1 MAAIHRPPLPVQRAH
16 GRIASGRFVLVGAIT
31 LVIGAAL
38 LQVNQFSAVTVTGYQ
53 IEDLR
58 RERAAK
64 LAENHA
70 LEAEVARL
78 SSLARVEIEARVRLG
93 MAPAARVMHLEI
105 NGPVPEHQT
114 LPTRYLPGEDASGAG
129 TADPPLWKRLID
141 LLPF

>member
-1 MAAIHRPPLPVQRAH
+1 MAAIHRPPLPAQRAPGRTGS
-16 GRIASGRFVLVGAIT
+16 GRIVLAGAAV

-38 LQVNQFSAVTVTGYQ
+38 LQVNQFSAVTGTGYQ

-64 LAENHA
+64 LAENHG

-93 MAPAARVMHLEI
+93 MAPAGRVMHLEI
-105 NGPVPEHQT
+105 NGAVPEHQT
-114 LPTRYLPGEDASGAG
+114 LPTRYLPAEDASS
-129 TADPPLWKRLID
+129 ADAAEPPLWKRLLD

>member
-1 MAAIHRPPLPVQRAH
+1 V
-16 GRIASGRFVLVGAIT
+16 

-38 LQVNQFSAVTVTGYQ
+38 LQVNQFSAVTGTGYQ

-64 LAENHA
+64 LAENHG

-93 MAPAARVMHLEI
+93 MAPAGRVMHLEI
-105 NGPVPEHQT
+105 NGPVPGRQT
-114 LPTRYLPGEDASGAG
+114 LPTRYLPAENASSADA
-129 TADPPLWKRLID
+129 ADPPLWKRLLD